1 MKKLII
7 ILISCS
13 FLISI
18 KVHASDLVY
27 GVKYNSSISKNEI
40 YSINL
45 DTGATVLKQQFAF
58 PSGYWTPGSSF
69 MDSYNGKY
77 YLKDSENL
85 FLVYDTIAD
94 TMSQTAALSSGFQ
107 AIYQTP
113 WAGKNLIYANSE
125 ATKTQIGEGGETAI
139 QILNTSTELDI
150 QDADGDTVI
159 KVTSDGATHIGENS
173 LVTQEVNS
181 RQELY
186 ATNSGGNQI
195 DLNIKKG
202 TNLLIDGVNV
212 MDAIHGSVAMG
223 AAMASLPTSAGD
235 AQYTCGLGTGFHN
248 SSTAISGG
256 CGFDFKNFDFVETMP
271 KAFHDASFNFGVAS
285 VVEGERDGATLKAG
299 ITFKFGAP
307 KKIKTA
313 EAIQF
318 RTENKIDAIMQE
330 NKILKDQIAAINLK
344 LKTMNMVASN

>member
-1 MKKLII
+1 
-7 ILISCS
+7 
-13 FLISI
+13 
-18 KVHASDLVY
+18 VY

-94 TMSQTAALSSGFQ
+94 TMSQTAEVSSGFQ

-113 WAGKNLIYANSE
+113 WAGKNLISKKTTSE
-125 ATKTQIGEGGETAI
+125 G
-139 QILNTSTELDI
+139 TEE
-150 QDADGDTVI
+150 V
-159 KVTSDGATHIGENS
+159 HIGENS
-173 LVTQEVNS
+173 LVTYES
-181 RQELY
+181 SGRQQLY
-186 ATNSGGNQI
+186 ATNAATNQI

-212 MDAIHGSVAMG
+212 IDAIHGSVAMG

-248 SSTAISGG
+248 SSAAISGG

-285 VVEGERDGATLKAG
+285 VVEGEQDGATLKAG

-318 RTENKIDAIMQE
+318 RTENKIDAVMQE

-344 LKTMNMVASN
+344 LETLNMVASN

>member
-1 MKKLII
+1 
-7 ILISCS
+7 
-13 FLISI
+13 
-18 KVHASDLVY
+18 
-27 GVKYNSSISKNEI
+27 
-40 YSINL
+40 
-45 DTGATVLKQQFAF
+45 
-58 PSGYWTPGSSF
+58 
-69 MDSYNGKY
+69 
-77 YLKDSENL
+77 
-85 FLVYDTIAD
+85 
-94 TMSQTAALSSGFQ
+94 
-107 AIYQTP
+107 
-113 WAGKNLIYANSE
+113 
-125 ATKTQIGEGGETAI
+125 
-139 QILNTSTELDI
+139 
-150 QDADGDTVI
+150 
-159 KVTSDGATHIGENS
+159 
-173 LVTQEVNS
+173 
-181 RQELY
+181 
-186 ATNSGGNQI
+186 
-195 DLNIKKG
+195 LNIKKG

-285 VVEGERDGATLKAG
+285 VVEGEQDGASLKAG

-318 RTENKIDAIMQE
+318 RTENKIDAVMQE

-344 LKTMNMVASN
+344 LETLNMVASN

>member
-1 MKKLII
+1 MKKNLII
-7 ILISCS
+7 LVSNFLLLCS
-13 FLISI
+13 SQLLY
-18 KVHASDLVY
+18 AEQWA
-27 GVKYNSSISKNEI
+27 VKYNGGTSKNEL
-40 YSINL
+40 YLVADDGTS
-45 DTGATVLKQQFAF
+45 TLKKSWAF
-58 PSGYWTPGSSF
+58 DSNSWSPN
-69 MDSYNGKY
+69 DSYTDSITGIVYMLDSSDATYVTYNPHTNTITKDVTNGYVAGYQKLFPK
-77 YLKDSENL
+77 LKTVSDIIEN
-85 FLVYDTIAD
+85 T
-94 TMSQTAALSSGFQ
+94 T
-107 AIYQTP
+107 
-113 WAGKNLIYANSE
+113 N
-125 ATKTQIGEGGETAI
+125 
-139 QILNTSTELDI
+139 
-150 QDADGDTVI
+150 ADGDDVTKIKSLEIVDSTGDTMI

-173 LVTQEVNS
+173 LVTQEVNG

-285 VVEGERDGATLKAG
+285 VVEGEQDGASLKAG

-318 RTENKIDAIMQE
+318 RTENKIDAVMLQNKKVMDE
-330 NKILKDQIAAINLK
+330 NALLKDQIAAINLK
-344 LKTMNMVASN
+344 LDTLNMVASN

>member
-1 MKKLII
+1 MKKNLII
-7 ILISCS
+7 LVSNFLLLCS
-13 FLISI
+13 SQLLY
-18 KVHASDLVY
+18 AEQWA
-27 GVKYNSSISKNEI
+27 VKYNSGTSKNEL
-40 YSINL
+40 YLVADDGTS
-45 DTGATVLKQQFAF
+45 TLKKSWAF
-58 PSGYWTPGSSF
+58 DSNSWSPN
-69 MDSYNGKY
+69 DSYTDSITGIVYMLDSSDATYVTYNPHTNTITKDVTNGYVAGYQKLFPK
-77 YLKDSENL
+77 LKTVSDIIEN
-85 FLVYDTIAD
+85 T
-94 TMSQTAALSSGFQ
+94 T
-107 AIYQTP
+107 
-113 WAGKNLIYANSE
+113 N
-125 ATKTQIGEGGETAI
+125 
-139 QILNTSTELDI
+139 
-150 QDADGDTVI
+150 ADGDDVTKIKSLEIVDSTGDTMI

-173 LVTQEVNS
+173 LVTQEVNG

-285 VVEGERDGATLKAG
+285 VVEGEQDGASLKAG

-318 RTENKIDAIMQE
+318 RTENKIDAVMQE

-344 LKTMNMVASN
+344 LETLNMVASN

>member
-1 MKKLII
+1 MKKFLSII
-7 ILISCS
+7 IIFNL
-13 FLISI
+13 FLFG
-18 KVHASDLVY
+18 KVFAEDLVY
-27 GVKYNSSISKNEI
+27 GVKFNSLISKNEI

-45 DTGATVLKQQFAF
+45 NTGTTTLKQQFAF
-58 PSGYWTPGSSF
+58 PSGYWQPSSSF

-85 FLVYDTIAD
+85 FMIYDTVND
-94 TMSQTAALSSGFQ
+94 TITQGNTFESGFQ

-113 WAGKNLIYANSE
+113 WAGKNLISKKTTSE
-125 ATKTQIGEGGETAI
+125 G
-139 QILNTSTELDI
+139 TEE
-150 QDADGDTVI
+150 V
-159 KVTSDGATHIGENS
+159 HIGENS
-173 LVTQEVNS
+173 LVTYES
-181 RQELY
+181 GGRQQLY
-186 ATNSGGNQI
+186 ATNAATNQI

-256 CGFDFKNFDFVETMP
+256 CGFDFKNFDFVKTMP

-285 VVEGERDGATLKAG
+285 VVEGKQDGATLKAG

-318 RTENKIDAIMQE
+318 RTENKIDAVMQE

-344 LKTMNMVASN
+344 LETLNMVASN